1 MAAYMGFPPFSSIMS
16 EAEIRAFLDA
26 HTRRLVPLF
35 VEARLAGW
43 QASTT
48 GTAEANEQAV
58 RAETALR
65 RLYADPPTAQQVRKW
80 LALEG
85 LDPLLRRQLVLLDHA
100 YTENAIPAEDIDELV
115 RRGQEIEAVF
125 NTFRGVMAG
134 RPVTNNEIVRVLR
147 TSNDGAERLAAWE
160 ASKQIGA
167 LVAGPLRELARRR
180 NETARLVGFRDFY
193 AMRLALQEI
202 REDALLTVCG
212 QLRELTEEPYARLKA
227 ALDRGLASRFA
238 TTPSELRP
246 HHYPD
251 PFFQEAPPEDALEL
265 DRLFQDRDVVALARD
280 FYHSIGLPVEPIL
293 ERSDLYEREGKDQHA
308 YCVDIDRAGD
318 VRILC
323 NVVPGERWMQT
334 MLHELG
340 HAVYDFYLP
349 PTLPFLLRR
358 PAHLISTEAIAL
370 LFGRLTRDPDWLAAT
385 LHLDRHEQLALE
397 RAVLENRRTAM
408 LIFVRWALVMVY
420 FEREFYANPEREDLN
435 RLWWEI
441 VGEVQKV
448 RPPARVAE
456 RHDWATKIHLATA
469 PVYYHNYLLG
479 ELQASQL
486 AEYIRKN
493 VVPDGPAGNG
503 YVGRRELGQYLCERV
518 FAPGASLTWNE
529 LCAHA
534 TGAPLSPDA
543 FVREFIG
550 EPAHGVPASR

>member
-1 MAAYMGFPPFSSIMS
+1 MESPPFSSIMS
-16 EAEIRAFLDA
+16 EAEIRAFLDG
-26 HTRRLVPLF
+26 HTHRLAPLY

-43 QASTT
+43 KASTT

-65 RLYADPPTAQQVRKW
+65 RLYADPPTAQQVRQW
-80 LALEG
+80 LALKG

-125 NTFRGVMAG
+125 NTFRGVMEG
-134 RPVTNNEIVRVLR
+134 RPVTNNEIVRVLH
-147 TSNDGAERLAAWE
+147 TSNEEAKRLAAWE

-167 LVAGPLRELARRR
+167 LVAEPLRKLARRR

-202 REDALLTVCG
+202 REEALLTVCA
-212 QLRELTEEPYARLKA
+212 QLRELTEKPYARLKT
-227 ALDRGLASRFA
+227 ALDHALASRFGTA
-238 TTPSELRP
+238 PSQLQP

-251 PFFQEAPPEDALEL
+251 PFFQEAPPDQDLDL
-265 DRLFQDRDVVALARD
+265 DRLFQDRDVVALARE
-280 FYHSIGLPVEPIL
+280 FYHGIGLPVEPIL

-308 YCVDIDRAGD
+308 YCIDIDRAGD

-334 MLHELG
+334 VLHELG
-340 HAVYDFYLP
+340 HAVYGFYLP

-370 LFGRLTRDPDWLAAT
+370 LFGRLTRDPHWLAAS
-385 LHLDRHEQLALE
+385 LHLDRHERLALE
-397 RAVLENRRTAM
+397 RPVLQNRRTAM

-435 RLWWEI
+435 HLWWEI
-441 VGEVQKV
+441 VGELQKV
-448 RPPARVAE
+448 QPPERVAE

-486 AEYIRKN
+486 AEYIREN
-493 VVPDGPAGNG
+493 VLADGPAGNG
-503 YVGRRELGQYLCERV
+503 YVGRPELGQYLRERV

-529 LCAHA
+529 LSAHA
-534 TGAPLSPDA
+534 TGAPLTPDP

-550 EPAHGVPASR
+550 EPSSRAPALG